1 MAFSG
6 TYDRAKFYPA
16 APVIEVSLSIPSQA
30 GMPSVAVQALLDS
43 GADMTVI
50 PHKLVDQL
58 QLRLVDV
65 TQTSSYDGV
74 QREEIIYSVRLSVPS
89 VGSYGTTL
97 RVLSSKLDFVLLGRD
112 VLNDWELLLDGKNQ
126 VLRIS

>member
-6 TYDRAKFYPA
+6 TYDRGKFYPA
-16 APVIEVSLSIPSQA
+16 APVIEVNLTIPSQA
-30 GMPSVAVQALLDS
+30 GMPSVAAQALLDS

-50 PHKLVDQL
+50 PHRLVDQL

-65 TQTSSYDGV
+65 AQTSSYDGV
-74 QREEIIYSVRLSVPS
+74 QREEIIYSVRLSIPS
-89 VGSYGTTL
+89 VGSYGNIL

-126 VLRIS
+126 VFRIS